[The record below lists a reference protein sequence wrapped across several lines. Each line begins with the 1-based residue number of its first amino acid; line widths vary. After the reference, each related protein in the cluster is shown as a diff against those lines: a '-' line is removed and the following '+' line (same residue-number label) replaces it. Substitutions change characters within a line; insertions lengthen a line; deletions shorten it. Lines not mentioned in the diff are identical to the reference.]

1 MSKTYEGLSVRQAS
15 WKIQEDEAAAKR
27 LFKRYVDTARKRAST
42 FEKKGLTSSYGYRR
56 LRDSLNE
63 AKGGFS
69 AEALSHISFTLASE
83 HTSYQR
89 QREITKK
96 TVETLNVEFG
106 EWDDKGRLTKPFITE
121 AQMAEFGELIDLL
134 NSVQTIYSSEQKA
147 RMSSE
152 YIQTVAK
159 KGLDWE
165 EEKVKLLQ
173 AIEKA
178 TENNQNFSMRQYTTR
193 LHRRASRK

>member
-1 MSKTYEGLSVRQAS
+1 MRKIYEGLSVLQVK
-15 WKIQEDEAAAKR
+15 WMMEEDEDSAKR
-27 LFKRYVDTARKRAST
+27 LFKRYLKTAKSRAET
-42 FEKKGLTSSYGYRR
+42 FEKYGLTSSYGYRR
-56 LRDSLNE
+56 LRATLNE
-63 AKGGFS
+63 AKAGFS
-69 AEALSHISFTLASE
+69 PEALSHVSFTLASE
-83 HTSYQR
+83 HTSYQK

-106 EWDDKGRLTKPFITE
+106 EWDDSGRLIKPFITE
-121 AQMAEFGELIDLL
+121 SQMAEFGELMELL

-147 RMSSE
+147 RMSAD

-178 TENNQNFSMRQYTTR
+178 TENNQNFSMKQYTSR

>member
-1 MSKTYEGLSVRQAS
+1 MGKIFQGLSVLQAS
-15 WKIQEDEAAAKR
+15 WMIDEDEESAKR
-27 LFKRYVDTARKRAST
+27 LFKRYVRTAKSRAET
-42 FEKKGLTSSYGYRR
+42 FEKHGLTSSYGYRR
-56 LRDSLNE
+56 LRATLDE
-63 AKGGFS
+63 AKAGFS
-69 AEALSHISFTLASE
+69 KEALSHVSFTLASE
-83 HTSYQR
+83 HTSYKK
-89 QREITKK
+89 QREITRK

-106 EWDDKGRLTKPFITE
+106 EWDDNGRLTKPFITE
-121 AQMAEFGELIDLL
+121 EQMAEFGELMDLL

-178 TENNQNFSMRQYTTR
+178 TENNQNFSMRQYTSR